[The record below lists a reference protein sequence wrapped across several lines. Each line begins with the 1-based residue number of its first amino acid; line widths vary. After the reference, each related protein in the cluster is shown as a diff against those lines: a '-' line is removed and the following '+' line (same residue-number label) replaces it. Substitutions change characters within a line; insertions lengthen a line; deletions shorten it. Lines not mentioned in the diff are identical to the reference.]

1 MSARSGGLL
10 DSTGRLTLVFIVL
23 GLLAWYVTGRLVESE
38 PIQIGV
44 LLFVGVALPLAI
56 STRRNGE

>member
-1 MSARSGGLL
+1 MSARSERLL

-23 GLLAWYVTGRLVESE
+23 GLLAWYVTGRLVDSE

-44 LLFVGVALPLAI
+44 LLFIGVALPLAI
-56 STRRNGE
+56 STRRNAE